1 VEQTGEPYT
10 TSSLFNVNLE
20 IDNTSITSYLI
31 EFYTISTVVG
41 VTTGIIIMIKDIQT
55 LKQLRNNKNA
65 LQQGA

>member
-1 VEQTGEPYT
+1 MEQTGEPYT

>member
-1 VEQTGEPYT
+1 MEQTGEPYT

-41 VTTGIIIMIKDIQT
+41 VTAGIIIMIKDIQT